1 MPEKNKQEE
10 FKVNKSTKELLDPKK
25 QDEITGILNTPEGKK
40 LVQELQTLQKE
51 LKQKG
56 LKLEDQLIVGNKTLK
71 DTIKNWDKKG
81 MSDKAVVQ
89 YAALYIGA
97 CNHKNIPATYVGLG
111 KTRKFNQPDVLGGKT
126 EETKKKPDGLDNPT
140 AASNGK
146 QGEKEKQG
154 EEDSIWDWI
163 WDTVCAL
170 FGITTA
176 HAKKVQLRE
185 HIMLVD
191 NVRCANVSP
200 LFFKENEDS
209 YRKAKETVDMLRQE
223 EAKWQK
229 LFFGTETPPE
239 ITEKM
244 KGQINQYIHKQDEMF
259 SKGVNLQ
266 EKNQIQ
272 MPPRSILVEL
282 REMSPLDVC
291 MKMAASQI
299 KFSVDMTPESLSKDP
314 EKMKI
319 LQQIG
324 KDYINIIK
332 AEDVQRLGSEVDK
345 EQKPMDFQNLTDA
358 MQKSADTTGVHP
370 YVVGEQR
377 ADGKTNN
384 YYNEKYNPLNDETVK
399 EKIIKAGPI
408 LKAIIYRNADVDT
421 LEYGAMYAKERLQAL
436 EHTVGAYEALK
447 KKDYDGGI
455 RLTSVAA
462 DHMAHSVVINGCM
475 AFGERDFV
483 ANPDSSSEMK
493 YKPKKYPLMPQ
504 LDSAH
509 SLFENYSKHSFE
521 KEKKRFPTLESPLAA
536 TMLMI
541 KCGLEGNVAKY
552 TLAIDPKTHKG
563 KACFAGDCLTSFER
577 RRLSP
582 EVLNKA
588 TRELIERADSTA
600 MDTEKNK
607 QSEDLNKEEMTAGLS

>member
-10 FKVNKSTKELLDPKK
+10 FKVNKSAKELLDPKK

-56 LKLEDQLIVGNKTLK
+56 LKLEDQLVVGNKTLK

-111 KTRKFNQPDVLGGKT
+111 KTRKFNQPDVLGGKM

-140 AASNGK
+140 ADSDGK

-154 EEDSIWDWI
+154 EADSMWDWI

-185 HIMLVD
+185 HRMLVD
-191 NVRCANVSP
+191 NVRCANVQQP
-200 LFFKENEDS
+200 FIKENEES

-244 KGQINQYIHKQDEMF
+244 KGQMNQQM
-259 SKGVNLQ
+259 
-266 EKNQIQ
+266 NQSQ
-272 MPPRSILVEL
+272 VEL

-332 AEDVQRLGSEVDK
+332 TEDVKRLASEVDK
-345 EQKPMDFQNLTDA
+345 DKKPMDFQKLTDA

-370 YVVGEQR
+370 YVERKEGGR
-377 ADGKTNN
+377 IRHS
-384 YYNEKYNPLNDETVK
+384 YNEKYNPLNDEAIK
-399 EKIIKAGPI
+399 EKIIKAGPM
-408 LKAIIYRNADVDT
+408 LKALKYMHSDPKQM
-421 LEYGAMYAKERLQAL
+421 ECGALYAKERLQAL

-447 KKDYDGGI
+447 RKDYDGVI
-455 RLTSVAA
+455 RLTNVAV
-462 DHMAHSVVINGCM
+462 DHMARSVFLNGCM
-475 AFGERDFV
+475 AFGERAFV
-483 ANPDSSSEMK
+483 DASKYSSSEMK
-493 YKPKKYPLMPQ
+493 YRPHTQ
-504 LDSAH
+504 LLN
-509 SLFENYSKHSFE
+509 SLNGTGSTFKFYLRNSFE
-521 KEKKRFPTLESPLAA
+521 KDEKEFQTLESPLAA
-536 TMLMI
+536 SMLLV

-552 TLAIDPKTHKG
+552 TLAMDSSIQDSWYNAK
-563 KACFAGDCLTSFER
+563 
-577 RRLSP
+577 
-582 EVLNKA
+582 LNDKLINES
-588 TRELIERADSTA
+588 TRKLISQANSMA

-607 QSEDLNKEEMTAGLS
+607 QNEEVIKEEMTAGLS

>member
-191 NVRCANVSP
+191 NVRCANVQQP
-200 LFFKENEDS
+200 FIKENEES

-244 KGQINQYIHKQDEMF
+244 KGQMNQQM
-259 SKGVNLQ
+259 
-266 EKNQIQ
+266 NQSQ
-272 MPPRSILVEL
+272 VEL

-332 AEDVQRLGSEVDK
+332 TEDVKRLASEVDK
-345 EQKPMDFQNLTDA
+345 DKKPMDFQKLTDA
-358 MQKSADTTGVHP
+358 MQKSADTSGVHP
-370 YVVGEQR
+370 YVERKEGGR
-377 ADGKTNN
+377 IRHS
-384 YYNEKYNPLNDETVK
+384 YNEKYNPLNDEAIK
-399 EKIIKAGPI
+399 EKIIKAGPM
-408 LKAIIYRNADVDT
+408 LKALKYMHSDPKQM
-421 LEYGAMYAKERLQAL
+421 ECGALYAKERLQAL

-447 KKDYDGGI
+447 RKDYDGVI
-455 RLTSVAA
+455 RLTNVAV
-462 DHMAHSVVINGCM
+462 DHMARSVFLNGCM
-475 AFGERDFV
+475 AFGERAFV
-483 ANPDSSSEMK
+483 DASKYSSSEMK
-493 YKPKKYPLMPQ
+493 YRPHTQ
-504 LDSAH
+504 LLN
-509 SLFENYSKHSFE
+509 SLNGTGSTFKFYLRNSLEKDE
-521 KEKKRFPTLESPLAA
+521 KEFQTLESPLAA
-536 TMLMI
+536 SMLLV

-552 TLAIDPKTHKG
+552 TLAMDSSIQDSWYNAK
-563 KACFAGDCLTSFER
+563 
-577 RRLSP
+577 
-582 EVLNKA
+582 LNDKLINES
-588 TRELIERADSTA
+588 TRKLISQANSMA

>member
-10 FKVNKSTKELLDPKK
+10 FKVNKSAKELLDPKK

-56 LKLEDQLIVGNKTLK
+56 LKLEDQLVVGNKTLK

-111 KTRKFNQPDVLGGKT
+111 KTRKFNQPDVLGGKM
-126 EETKKKPDGLDNPT
+126 EETKKKPDELDSPT
-140 AASNGK
+140 AASDGK
-146 QGEKEKQG
+146 QGEK
-154 EEDSIWDWI
+154 DSMWDWI

-244 KGQINQYIHKQDEMF
+244 KGQMNQQM
-259 SKGVNLQ
+259 
-266 EKNQIQ
+266 NQSQ
-272 MPPRSILVEL
+272 VEL
-282 REMSPLDVC
+282 REMSSLDVC

-332 AEDVQRLGSEVDK
+332 TEDVKRLASEVDK
-345 EQKPMDFQNLTDA
+345 DKKPMDFQKLTDA
-358 MQKSADTTGVHP
+358 MQKSADTSGVHP
-370 YVVGEQR
+370 YVERKEGGR
-377 ADGKTNN
+377 IRHS
-384 YYNEKYNPLNDETVK
+384 YNEKYNPLNDEAIK
-399 EKIIKAGPI
+399 EKIIKAGPM
-408 LKAIIYRNADVDT
+408 LKALKYMHSDPKQM
-421 LEYGAMYAKERLQAL
+421 ECGALYAKERLQAL

-447 KKDYDGGI
+447 RKDYDGVI
-455 RLTSVAA
+455 RLTNVAV
-462 DHMAHSVVINGCM
+462 DHMARSVFLNGCM
-475 AFGERDFV
+475 AFGERAFV
-483 ANPDSSSEMK
+483 DASKYSSSEMK
-493 YKPKKYPLMPQ
+493 YRPHTQ
-504 LDSAH
+504 LLN
-509 SLFENYSKHSFE
+509 SLNGTGSTFKFYLRNSFE
-521 KEKKRFPTLESPLAA
+521 KDEKEFQTLESPLAA
-536 TMLMI
+536 SMLLV

-552 TLAIDPKTHKG
+552 TLAMDSSIQDSWYNAK
-563 KACFAGDCLTSFER
+563 
-577 RRLSP
+577 
-582 EVLNKA
+582 LNDKLINES
-588 TRELIERADSTA
+588 TRKLISQANSMA